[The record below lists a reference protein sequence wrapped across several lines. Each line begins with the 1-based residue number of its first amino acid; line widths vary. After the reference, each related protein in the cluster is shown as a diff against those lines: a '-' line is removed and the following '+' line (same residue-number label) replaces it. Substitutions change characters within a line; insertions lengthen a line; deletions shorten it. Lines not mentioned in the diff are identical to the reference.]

1 MLLSSYRQFNY
12 PKSRTKKPTAD
23 SRCLGFKLS
32 DHVWFSAVKLKHEG
46 ALNSE
51 LLVTFS
57 PRREQLV
64 SIDTCRRFSIQN
76 YDSSAFSIRASQN
89 ERSPSSVASVC
100 NYQKSNCPRGKEL
113 FFFFSWAVSSD
124 LTPKRHKT
132 NKHFLSW
139 KRLWMLRN
147 FWSEHQ
153 CVSLVTNYQEFFC
166 TYRARVK
173 ILEST

>member
-1 MLLSSYRQFNY
+1 MDTLQWTPLDSFSHGLPGSLFARTVCANLWNPPKHLFEASVALVHTPMLLSSYRQFNY

-32 DHVWFSAVKLKHEG
+32 DHVWFSPVKLKHEG

-113 FFFFSWAVSSD
+113 FFFF
-124 LTPKRHKT
+124 
-132 NKHFLSW
+132 
-139 KRLWMLRN
+139 
-147 FWSEHQ
+147 
-153 CVSLVTNYQEFFC
+153 
-166 TYRARVK
+166 
-173 ILEST
+173 